1 MAAGKRTPLAVLALG
16 MKKPPGG
23 DSDGDEGGP
32 PMGPDDGP
40 GNADLQS
47 AMKDLL
53 DAIQGGDVV
62 AMGDAFQA
70 ASDSLK

>member
-23 DSDGDEGGP
+23 EPDGDEGGP
-32 PMGPDDGP
+32 PMPDDGP

-47 AMKDLL
+47 SMKDLL

-62 AMGDAFQA
+62 AMADAFQA